1 MAYAHVR
8 VGGEGGSL
16 LLLPKSLPLF
26 SPSLFVSFPILLG
39 ISRTFF
45 GKVGRGRRRK
55 DGGRMCG
62 RPLPSFLCPFKVLL
76 RAGAGFDKARHTV
89 RVAKGRDTFF
99 TFLVS
104 ALLSSHGRISLQV
117 GFPLPRGLPPPAFS
131 SSSSLSCSEGPNK
144 SSSSLLPSPPL

>member
-26 SPSLFVSFPILLG
+26 SPLPLRVLSYSSWDPKNL
-39 ISRTFF
+39 FF
-45 GKVGRGRRRK
+45 GKGGAGKEEEGRRK
-55 DGGRMCG
+55 DVRETDPSQASCVLSRSSSGRVRDSTKPVTQCAWQKG
-62 RPLPSFLCPFKVLL
+62 ERILFFHFSRVCSSNKPWANFTPS
-76 RAGAGFDKARHTV
+76 
-89 RVAKGRDTFF
+89 
-99 TFLVS
+99 
-104 ALLSSHGRISLQV
+104 RIPS
-117 GFPLPRGLPPPAFS
+117 REAS